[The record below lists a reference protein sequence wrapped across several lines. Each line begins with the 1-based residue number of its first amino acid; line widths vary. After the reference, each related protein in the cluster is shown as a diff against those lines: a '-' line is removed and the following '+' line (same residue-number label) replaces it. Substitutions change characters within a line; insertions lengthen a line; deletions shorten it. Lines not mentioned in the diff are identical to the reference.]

1 MPLIG
6 YYCSSKW
13 AFEAIHESLAI
24 EVKPFGIKVTIIEPG
39 AYATEFGSQQSL
51 KFAADLDIYADLRAQ
66 IFGRLKNMERG
77 DPNATPEALFK
88 IVDAENPPLRF
99 FLGSKNLP
107 WVRGAYA
114 DRLATWEAW
123 ESVSNSAQGNS
134 K

>member
-1 MPLIG
+1 MIG

-13 AFEAIHESLAI
+13 AFEAIHESLAA

-39 AYATEFGSQQSL
+39 AYATEFGSPSSG
-51 KFAADLDIYADLRAQ
+51 KFAAALNVYEDLRRQ
-66 IFGRLKNMERG
+66 VFERVRSMERG
-77 DPNATPEALFK
+77 DPNATPEAIFK

-99 FLGSKNLP
+99 FLGSQNLP
-107 WVRGAYA
+107 WVRAAYA
-114 DRLATWEAW
+114 ERLATWEAW